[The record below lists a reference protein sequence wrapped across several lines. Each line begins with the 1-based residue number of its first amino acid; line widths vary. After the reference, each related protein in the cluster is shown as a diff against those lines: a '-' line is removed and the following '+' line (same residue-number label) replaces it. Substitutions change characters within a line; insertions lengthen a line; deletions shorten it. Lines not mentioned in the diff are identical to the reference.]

1 MKTKL
6 HYILFAACIASTAL
20 VIPSYAQEQGSG
32 EYEVIDSERDKA
44 ERDKILYSPGEGESR
59 YIPRNT
65 ATPAPLQQTKDLSSK
80 ETLKESD
87 LKTGTTTMH
96 QQKVKPDGNTHAPKS
111 TEKQQQ
117 AQPKAND
124 DAILSFNFLYYIIQ
138 KYKLQDIIID

>member
-1 MKTKL
+1 MKTQL
-6 HYILFAACIASTAL
+6 HYIFFTACIALTAL
-20 VIPSYAQEQGSG
+20 VIPSYAQENGAG
-32 EYEVIDSERDKA
+32 EYEVVDSERDKA

-65 ATPAPLQQTKDLSSK
+65 TTTQPQTKDLSTK

-87 LKTGTTTMH
+87 LKTGTTTMP
-96 QQKVKPDGNTHAPKS
+96 QQKVKPEGNTHALKS
-111 TEKQQQ
+111 AEKQQQ

>member
-1 MKTKL
+1 MKTQL
-6 HYILFAACIASTAL
+6 HYILFTACIASTAM
-20 VIPSYAQEQGSG
+20 VIPSFAQENGAI
-32 EYEVIDSERDKA
+32 EYEVTDSERDRA

-65 ATPAPLQQTKDLSSK
+65 TPATQSSPTKDVSSK

-87 LKTGTTTMH
+87 LKTGVTIM
-96 QQKVKPDGNTHAPKS
+96 QPPKAKAEGNAQAPKS

-117 AQPKAND
+117 AQPKPND

>member
-1 MKTKL
+1 MKKKL
-6 HYILFAACIASTAL
+6 HYILFTTCIASTAL
-20 VIPSYAQEQGSG
+20 ITSSYAQEHGAA
-32 EYEVIDSERDKA
+32 EYEVVDTERDRA

-59 YIPRNT
+59 YVPRNT
-65 ATPAPLQQTKDLSSK
+65 TTPAPSPAVKDLSTK

-87 LKTGTTTMH
+87 LKTGTTSI
-96 QQKVKPDGNTHAPKS
+96 QQPKVKPEGNAHAPKS
-111 TEKQQQ
+111 TEKNQQ